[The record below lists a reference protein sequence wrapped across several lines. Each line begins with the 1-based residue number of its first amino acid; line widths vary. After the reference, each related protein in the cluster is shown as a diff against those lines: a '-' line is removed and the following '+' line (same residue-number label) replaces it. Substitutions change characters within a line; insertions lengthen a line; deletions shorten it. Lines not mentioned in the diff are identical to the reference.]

1 MPLATHELN
10 PGPSARHS
18 PPVVATVLGRPWRL
32 DGRRLGLLGST
43 TLQVRCSC
51 GHSGAVPV
59 AELMSRHGRDARVR
73 DAVASMRCG
82 SCGSRDLE
90 EVRWL
95 G

>member
-1 MPLATHELN
+1 MPISTSELN
-10 PGPSARHS
+10 PGLPARRS
-18 PPVVATVLGRPWRL
+18 PPVVSIVLGRPWRL

-43 TLQVRCSC
+43 TLQVRCVC
-51 GHSGAVPV
+51 GHSGVISV
-59 AELMSRHGRDARVR
+59 AALVSRHGRDARVR
-73 DAVASMRCG
+73 DAVASMHCG

>member
-1 MPLATHELN
+1 MPFATSELN
-10 PGPSARHS
+10 SGLSARHS
-18 PPVVATVLGRPWRL
+18 PPVFATVLGRPWRL

-43 TLQVRCSC
+43 TLQVRCGC
-51 GHSGAVPV
+51 GHSGVVPV
-59 AELMSRHGRDARVR
+59 AKLVARHGRDARVR
-73 DAVASMRCG
+73 DSVASMFCG